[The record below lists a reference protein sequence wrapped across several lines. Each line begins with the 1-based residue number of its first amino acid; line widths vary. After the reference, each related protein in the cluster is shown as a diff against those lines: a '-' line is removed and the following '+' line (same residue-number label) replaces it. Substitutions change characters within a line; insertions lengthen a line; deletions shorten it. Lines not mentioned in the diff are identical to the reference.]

1 MEGRRVEDISSIWEI
16 KDVRLSVRLP
26 RETSERARKFDEEDP
41 KLLSNIVLYGLTRR
55 SIYHELREV
64 SEREESPLHSRGV
77 DSKFYDDHISYE
89 FIVSLPTDIAEQ
101 AEEVQKEDPGFLSL
115 VLYYGV
121 ERQSIYRRLHDQS
134 QIGRQRL
141 IDFGMDPDNPG

>member
-1 MEGRRVEDISSIWEI
+1 MEGRRVEDISSMWET

-26 RETSERARKFDEEDP
+26 RETSERACKFDEEDP

-64 SEREESPLHSRGV
+64 SEREESPLHSQGV
-77 DSKFYDDHISYE
+77 DPKFYEDHISYE
-89 FIVSLPTDIAEQ
+89 FTVSLPTDIAEQ
-101 AEEVQKEDPGFLSL
+101 AEEVQKEDPEFLSL
-115 VLYYGV
+115 ALYYGV
-121 ERQSIYRRLHDQS
+121 ERQSIYRQLHDQR

-141 IDFGMDPDNPG
+141 IDFGMDPNNPG

>member
-1 MEGRRVEDISSIWEI
+1 MEGRRVEDISSMWET

-26 RETSERARKFDEEDP
+26 RETSERACKFDEEDP

-55 SIYHELREV
+55 SISNILY
-64 SEREESPLHSRGV
+64 ERSGGNRSSRRKRLPFSF
-77 DSKFYDDHISYE
+77 DTDFE

-101 AEEVQKEDPGFLSL
+101 AQEVQKEDSEFFSYVVVYGLSA
-115 VLYYGV
+115 GG
-121 ERQSIYRRLHDQS
+121 IYRQLHDQN

-141 IDFGMDPDNPG
+141 IDAGMDPDNPG